1 MATSRLQR
9 RSDVRTFGRSGF
21 GVTALRRRAL
31 WGCVALLTLVVPG
44 CTKIDNALASVPIF
58 AFMRS
63 APSFDPYEMPLRAPP
78 GSIPFSSPNGGELLP
93 PLEGNAAA
101 ITAFAASNYA
111 RNPLSPED
119 ANALAL
125 GRAIYER
132 HCLVCHG
139 AQGRG
144 DGPVIGPGKFPMAL
158 PLVSGTA
165 PGLSDGYIYG
175 IIRAGRGL
183 MPAYG
188 TRMTHT
194 ERWAVVLYVRQMQG
208 QSGAAAP
215 VAPAAAQPPTV
226 APDTTPMTTTGQ

>member
-1 MATSRLQR
+1 LAISEEMRGL
-9 RSDVRTFGRSGF
+9 RTAMREMTNPG
-21 GVTALRRRAL
+21 RRRTLAIFAL
-31 WGCVALLTLVVPG
+31 VALVSG
-44 CTKIDNALASVPIF
+44 ACTKIDNALASVPIF

-63 APSFDPYEMPLRAPP
+63 APSFDPYEMPLPAPP

-93 PLEGNAAA
+93 PLEATPAAL
-101 ITAFAASNYA
+101 TAFGASPHA
-111 RNPLSPED
+111 VNPLSPED
-119 ANALAL
+119 ANAQAL
-125 GRAIYER
+125 GKVMYER

-165 PGLSDGYIYG
+165 LGLSDGYIYG

-194 ERWAVVLYVRQMQG
+194 ERWAVVMYVRQMQTQFG
-208 QSGAAAP
+208 RAP
-215 VAPAAAQPPTV
+215 VAAPAQQPAATPPV
-226 APDTTPMTTTGQ
+226 TTPLTTTGQ

>member
-1 MATSRLQR
+1 MATSRPM
-9 RSDVRTFGRSGF
+9 
-21 GVTALRRRAL
+21 RRAL
-31 WGCVALLTLVVPG
+31 WSSVAVLSITVPG

-63 APSFDPYEMPLRAPP
+63 APSFDPYEMPLPAPP
-78 GSIPFSSPNGGELLP
+78 GSIPYSSPNGGELLP
-93 PLEGNAAA
+93 PLEGTPAAL
-101 ITAFAASNYA
+101 TAFGASEHG
-111 RNPLSPED
+111 RNPLSAED
-119 ANALAL
+119 ANAQAL
-125 GRAIYER
+125 GKVMYER

-144 DGPVIGPGKFPMAL
+144 DGPIIGPGKFPMAL

-188 TRMTHT
+188 ARMTHT

-208 QSGAAAP
+208 QSGAP
-215 VAPAAAQPPTV
+215 APAAPAQTPAAAT
-226 APDTTPMTTTGQ
+226 PDTTPLTTTGQ